1 MTYCTRSEPPPSTN
15 PEFVEMKY
23 LGIVEEA
30 DYDGKD
36 EAGSNLETLCES
48 IEVPGKQVDLRGRKL
63 PGVKE
68 VRRCGDWVRDVVE
81 ALKKEGVLKER
92 AEEGRI
98 GKRDGE
104 GADAKGEVGG
114 MRWKG

>member
-1 MTYCTRSEPPPSTN
+1 
-15 PEFVEMKY
+15 
-23 LGIVEEA
+23 
-30 DYDGKD
+30 
-36 EAGSNLETLCES
+36 
-48 IEVPGKQVDLRGRKL
+48 
-63 PGVKE
+63 
-68 VRRCGDWVRDVVE
+68 VVE